1 MEATYQLDFAQELKK
16 CVRCGKC
23 RTSCPVFHELRGES
37 ASPRGRLALV
47 KALQTGE
54 LEPSEELADRLYT
67 CLLCKTCAVDCPS
80 GVISDEIF
88 VAAREYLAEALG
100 QPLMQRAL
108 LRGFLTRPGL
118 HASASSLMRL
128 YQKSGAAAMLDKTH
142 LIEHLPEKAR
152 AAARLLPDV
161 AGRPGRKRLREVT
174 PAQGEKKYRV
184 SYFLGCATNLLYPEV
199 AEDTVEVLSRNGCEV
214 VTVDDVKCCGMPHLA
229 YGDMETARE
238 LAREN
243 LRALSDA
250 GSDYVVSDCA
260 SCSATLGETYQHLFD
275 AGTPEHART
284 KELADTVYDVSRFLV
299 EVTGIQP
306 GEHQVEAT
314 VTYHDP
320 CHLSRAQK
328 VTEQPRAVLRA
339 VPGVEFREMA
349 EADRCCGSAGSFSVM
364 HHDISTKILDR
375 KIDNVEATQ
384 SELVATSCPTCTM
397 QLSFGLRERGSE
409 ATVVHPVQLLA
420 RSYRG
425 E

>member
-1 MEATYQLDFAQELKK
+1 MEVTYQLDFAQELKK

-118 HASASSLMRL
+118 HSSASSLMRL
-128 YQKSGAAAMLDKTH
+128 YQKSGAAALLDKTH
-142 LIEHLPEKAR
+142 LIEHLPEKAG

-161 AGRPGRKRLREVT
+161 AGKPGRKRLHEVT

-184 SYFLGCATNLLYPEV
+184 SYFLGCATNLLYPQV

-214 VTVDDVKCCGMPHLA
+214 VTVDAVKCCGMPHLA
-229 YGDMETARE
+229 YGDVDTARE

-243 LRALSDA
+243 LRALADA
-250 GSDYVVSDCA
+250 GSDYV
-260 SCSATLGETYQHLFD
+260 
-275 AGTPEHART
+275 
-284 KELADTVYDVSRFLV
+284 
-299 EVTGIQP
+299 
-306 GEHQVEAT
+306 EAT
-314 VTYHDP
+314 
-320 CHLSRAQK
+320 K
-328 VTEQPRAVLRA
+328 
-339 VPGVEFREMA
+339 
-349 EADRCCGSAGSFSVM
+349 
-364 HHDISTKILDR
+364 
-375 KIDNVEATQ
+375 
-384 SELVATSCPTCTM
+384 SEVVATSCPTCTM
-397 QLSFGLRERGSE
+397 QLSFGLRERGSK
-409 ATVVHPVQLLA
+409 ADVVHPVQLLA

-425 E
+425 R